1 MPDLLILRH
10 AQSTWNA
17 EGRWQGQADPPLSP
31 LGEGQARQGAR
42 SLSFEDPFDLV
53 VSSDL
58 RRAARTAAL
67 MRAELELDTPH
78 EVEAGLREY
87 DVGAW
92 SGCTRD
98 EIEARWPGFLNRFS
112 SGELDAPPAGESRAD
127 FDARV
132 AEAARLVAELAETR
146 GSKRVLVVAHGGVV
160 RSVARR
166 AGQAEM
172 RTGHMSGY
180 RGTIRSGHL
189 FPAEPVDLLMNRE
202 GAVEPSP

>member
-31 LGEGQARQGAR
+31 RGECQARHGA
-42 SLSFEDPFDLV
+42 SLLAAEDRFDLV

-58 RRAARTAAL
+58 RRAVRTAAL
-67 MRAELELDTPH
+67 MKAELELDAPH
-78 EVEAGLREY
+78 EVATGLREY

-98 EIEARWPGFLNRFS
+98 EIEARWPGFLSRFS
-112 SGELDAPPAGESRAD
+112 SGELDAPPAGESRSD
-127 FDARV
+127 FDVRV
-132 AEAARLVAELAETR
+132 AAAARSVAKLAETC

-166 AGQAEM
+166 AGQVEM

-180 RGTIRSGHL
+180 RGAIRSGDL
-189 FPAEPVDLLMNRE
+189 FPAEPVDLLVDRNSAE
-202 GAVEPSP
+202 ASP